1 MVNKF
6 FFVLRKI
13 IISTLFIYAY
23 DSLICFSSHIVPI
36 NFVNIVLV
44 SLFDV
49 VAMFYLILFS
59 FI

>member
-6 FFVLRKI
+6 FFIFKKI
-13 IISTLFIYAY
+13 IISALFIYAY
-23 DSLICFSSHIVPI
+23 DSLISSSSHIVPI
-36 NFVNIVLV
+36 NFINIIFV

-49 VAMFYLILFS
+49 IGMFYLILFS